1 MKGGPD
7 TKMEEGEI
15 YAIET
20 FGSTGKG
27 YVREDGECSHY
38 MREFEGKRAPLKHKK
53 SGKLLK
59 FINENFSTL
68 AFCRRW
74 LDDGD
79 MTGHIIALNEL
90 VKVGLVEEYP
100 PLCDI
105 AKSYV
110 A

>member
-1 MKGGPD
+1 
-7 TKMEEGEI
+7 MEEGEI

-27 YVREDGECSHY
+27 YVREDGDCSHY
-38 MREFEGKRAPLKHKK
+38 MREYEGLRAPLKHPN

-59 FINENFSTL
+59 HINEHFSTL

-74 LDDGD
+74 LDDTG
-79 MTGHIIALNEL
+79 MTNHIIALNEL
-90 VKVGLVEEYP
+90 VKVGLVEAFP

-105 AKSYV
+105 AKSFV

>member
-1 MKGGPD
+1 
-7 TKMEEGEI
+7 MEEGEI

-20 FGSTGKG
+20 FASTGKG
-27 YVREDGECSHY
+27 YVHEESDCSHY
-38 MREFEGKRAPLKHKK
+38 MKEYEERRAPLKHPMA
-53 SGKLLK
+53 GKLLK

-74 LDDGD
+74 LDDGG
-79 MTGHIIALNEL
+79 MTNHILALNEL
-90 VKVGLVEEYP
+90 VKVGLVTAHP
-100 PLCDI
+100 PLNDV

>member
-1 MKGGPD
+1 
-7 TKMEEGEI
+7 MEEGEI

-20 FGSTGKG
+20 FASTGKG
-27 YVREDGECSHY
+27 YVHEAADCSHY
-38 MREFEGKRAPLKHKK
+38 MREYDLRRAPLKHPM
-53 SGKLLK
+53 SGKLLR

-74 LDDGD
+74 LDDGG
-79 MTGHIIALNEL
+79 MTNHIMALNEL
-90 VKVGLVEEYP
+90 VKMGLVTDHP
-100 PLCDI
+100 PLNDI

>member
-1 MKGGPD
+1 
-7 TKMEEGEI
+7 MEEGEI

-27 YVREDGECSHY
+27 YVREDGDCSHY
-38 MREFEGKRAPLKHKK
+38 MKEFSGKRAPLKHKN
-53 SGKLLK
+53 SGSLLK
-59 FINENFSTL
+59 FINDNFSTL

-74 LDDGD
+74 LDDGG

-90 VKVGLVEEYP
+90 VKVGLVNEYP

>member
-1 MKGGPD
+1 
-7 TKMEEGEI
+7 MEEGEI

-27 YVREDGECSHY
+27 HVVEDGECSHY
-38 MREFEGKRAPLKHKK
+38 MREYSGIRRPLKHQN
-53 SGKLLK
+53 SGKLLR
-59 FINENFSTL
+59 FINDNFSTL

-74 LDDGD
+74 LDDGG

-90 VKVGLVEEYP
+90 VKVGLVEAYP